1 MTKMKTILLAAAMVC
16 ATGMTAAA
24 EAALA
29 IIAHPSNPM
38 SGITADDA
46 ERIFLGKTG
55 EMANG
60 RRATP
65 VDQSVGSASRAKFLM
80 KVLHKSED
88 ELAAYWS
95 KLMFSGKGQPP
106 RDLGDDAAV
115 KAFVATNPDA
125 IGYVDGKFVD
135 GSVKVLLIIP

>member
-1 MTKMKTILLAAAMVC
+1 MTKIKAILLAAAMVC
-16 ATGMTAAA
+16 ATGMAATAH
-24 EAALA
+24 AALA
-29 IIAHPSNPM
+29 IIAHPTNPA

-55 EMANG
+55 EMGNG
-60 RRATP
+60 RRVSP
-65 VDQSVGSASRAKFLM
+65 VDQSVGSGSRAKFLQ

-88 ELAAYWS
+88 ELALYWS
-95 KLMFSGKGQPP
+95 KLQFTGKGQPP

-115 KAFVATNPDA
+115 KAFVAGNPDA